1 MESIGPL
8 MATASGTRSS
18 RRCER
23 LTPRAEAGELFFL
36 LAAHKLLQML
46 RVPGALHR
54 DSGDGAIDVTD
65 IVGCQFDGSRSDVL
79 FQTMQLGRAGDG
91 NNPRLLSQQP
101 GDRDLSRRCLFLGAD
116 LAAEPDG
123 GYLQPSLRLCIVLSK
138 NTQRAVMPGIVRR

>member
-23 LTPRAEAGELFFL
+23 LTPRAETGELFFL

-54 DSGDGAIDVTD
+54 ILETALSMSLISLVVSSTAAAPM
-65 IVGCQFDGSRSDVL
+65 FSSRP
-79 FQTMQLGRAGDG
+79 QLGRARGR
-91 NNPRLLSQQP
+91 NNPS
-101 GDRDLSRRCLFLGAD
+101 F
-116 LAAEPDG
+116 
-123 GYLQPSLRLCIVLSK
+123 
-138 NTQRAVMPGIVRR
+138 

>member
-46 RVPGALHR
+46 RVPGALHL
-54 DSGDGAIDVTD
+54 DSGDGAVDVAD
-65 IVGCQFDGSRSDVL
+65 IVGCQVDGSRSDVL
-79 FQTMQLGRAGDG
+79 FQ
-91 NNPRLLSQQP
+91 
-101 GDRDLSRRCLFLGAD
+101 
-116 LAAEPDG
+116 AA
-123 GYLQPSLRLCIVLSK
+123 
-138 NTQRAVMPGIVRR
+138 AW